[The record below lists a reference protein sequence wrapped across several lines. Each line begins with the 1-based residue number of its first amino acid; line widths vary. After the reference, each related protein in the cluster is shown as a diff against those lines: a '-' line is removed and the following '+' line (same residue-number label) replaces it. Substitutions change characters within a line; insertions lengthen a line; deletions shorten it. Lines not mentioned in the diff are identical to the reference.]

1 MPERLKTITI
11 FPYQPQWPEEFCRLG
26 RELRQQ
32 LGPLALRIDH
42 IGSTSVP
49 DLAAKDIID
58 IQVTVSALAPEV
70 EQLLLG
76 MGCLRKQHI
85 SQDHLPPGE
94 TDAGRWQKWIFQPPV
109 AWRPAHIHVRI
120 SGLPNQRYPL
130 LFRDYLRAHPV
141 AAQAY
146 AQVKTALASLH
157 PQDVDAYYAVKDP
170 VCDIIIAGA
179 ESWAAASGW
188 QPGPMDI

>member
-11 FPYQPQWPEEFCRLG
+11 FPYQPHWPEEFRRMG
-26 RELRQQ
+26 TELRQH
-32 LGPLALRIDH
+32 LGQLALRIDH

-49 DLAAKDIID
+49 GLAAKDIID
-58 IQVTVSALAPEV
+58 IQVTVRALSPV
-70 EQLLLG
+70 VGQVLVS
-76 MGCLRKQHI
+76 MDCLRKEHI
-85 SQDHLPPGE
+85 SHDHLPPGE
-94 TDAGRWQKWIFQPPV
+94 TDAGRWQKWIFQPPA

-120 SGLPNQRYPL
+120 SDLPNQRYPL
-130 LFRDYLRAHPV
+130 LFRDYLRTHPL

-146 AQVKTALASLH
+146 AQVKTALARLR
-157 PQDVDAYYAVKDP
+157 PQDVDAYYDVKDP

-188 QPGPMDI
+188 QPGPTDI